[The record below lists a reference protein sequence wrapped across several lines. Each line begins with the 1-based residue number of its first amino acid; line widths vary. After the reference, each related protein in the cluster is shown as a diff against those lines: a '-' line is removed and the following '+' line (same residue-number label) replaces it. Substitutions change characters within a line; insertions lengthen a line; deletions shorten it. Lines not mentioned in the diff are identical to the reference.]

1 MPKMCVSVVRQTVMN
16 PADLELRE
24 ILHAIDG
31 VDDAIAT
38 LLASRR
44 KLSRLAMLT
53 KAKQGIPPFDGARE
67 SEIEGRYKQAAHG
80 ASMVARAIFR
90 WCRGNRDEH

>member
-1 MPKMCVSVVRQTVMN
+1 MN
-16 PADLELRE
+16 PAEPELRQ
-24 ILHAIDG
+24 LRHAIDG

-44 KLSRLAMLT
+44 KLSRLAMLS
-53 KAKQGIPPFDGARE
+53 KAKQGIPPFDPDRE
-67 SEIEGRYKQAAHG
+67 EEIQQHYERTAHG

-90 WCRGNRDEH
+90 WCRGHRDEH